1 MDHATS
7 FNKAHGVVQ
16 PCDYF
21 FANMLLLP
29 LWKVP
34 RGGHQYCG
42 MCIIGSHVHLAWYI
56 WRSDFLL
63 CLFAIFKK
71 TTASYQKWMCF
82 MYPFFLQ
89 YMAAPQGHLLEGCHC
104 CGALFVWSIIQFVC
118 FSLPGD
124 SVLCWSVIFS
134 EALRNL

>member
-21 FANMLLLP
+21 FANM
-29 LWKVP
+29 
-34 RGGHQYCG
+34 
-42 MCIIGSHVHLAWYI
+42 VHLEI
-56 WRSDFLL
+56 RFPIVFVCHL
-63 CLFAIFKK
+63 
-71 TTASYQKWMCF
+71 QKDNGFVPKMDVLHVSL
-82 MYPFFLQ
+82 FLQ

-124 SVLCWSVIFS
+124 SVLCWQMRWS
-134 EALRNL
+134 ALP

>member
-89 YMAAPQGHLLEGCHC
+89 YMAAPQKDVTVVEHSLFGPLSSLYASVYQVTPC
-104 CGALFVWSIIQFVC
+104 CVGLSSFQKH
-118 FSLPGD
+118 
-124 SVLCWSVIFS
+124 
-134 EALRNL
+134 